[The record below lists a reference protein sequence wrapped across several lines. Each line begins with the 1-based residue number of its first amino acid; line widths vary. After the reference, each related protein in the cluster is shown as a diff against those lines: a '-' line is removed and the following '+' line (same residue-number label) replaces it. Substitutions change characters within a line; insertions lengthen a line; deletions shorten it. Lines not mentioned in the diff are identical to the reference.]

1 VRLLSSAPILQQP
14 CKAETRGAT
23 PKENIVATA
32 AERKDKPEKPA
43 HETTIIV
50 NGQEKT
56 TTEKELSF
64 EEVVSIAYDGNP
76 PTGPNWE
83 FTVTYRRG
91 HGNKPEGSLIP
102 GQSVKVKEGMIF
114 NVRATDKS

>member
-1 VRLLSSAPILQQP
+1 M
-14 CKAETRGAT
+14 
-23 PKENIVATA
+23 ATA
-32 AERKDKPEKPA
+32 TEKKDKPEKP
-43 HETTIIV
+43 ERDTTIII

-56 TTEKELSF
+56 TIEKELTF

-76 PTGPNWE
+76 PSGTNWE

-91 HGNKPEGSLIP
+91 HREKPEGSLVA
-102 GQSVKVKEGMIF
+102 GQSVKVKPRMVF

>member
-1 VRLLSSAPILQQP
+1 M
-14 CKAETRGAT
+14 
-23 PKENIVATA
+23 ATA
-32 AERKDKPEKPA
+32 TDKKDKPEKKPE

-56 TTEKELSF
+56 TIEKELTF
-64 EEVVSIAYDGNP
+64 ERVVSIAYDGNP

-91 HGNKPEGSLIP
+91 HGEKPEGTLVAGGEP
-102 GQSVKVKEGMIF
+102 VKVKEGMIV

>member
-1 VRLLSSAPILQQP
+1 M
-14 CKAETRGAT
+14 ETAT
-23 PKENIVATA
+23 EKTNKPG
-32 AERKDKPEKPA
+32 KPE
-43 HETTIIV
+43 HNTTIIV

-56 TTEKELSF
+56 TIEKELTF
-64 EEVVSIAYDGNP
+64 GDVVALAYDGNP
-76 PTGPNWE
+76 PSGPNWE

-91 HGNKPEGSLIP
+91 HGEKPHGSLVA

>member
-1 VRLLSSAPILQQP
+1 M
-14 CKAETRGAT
+14 AT
-23 PKENIVATA
+23 VTDK
-32 AERKDKPEKPA
+32 KDKPEKPA

-56 TTEKELSF
+56 TTEKELTF
-64 EEVVSIAYDGNP
+64 EQVVSIAYDANP

-91 HGNKPEGSLIP
+91 HGEKPEGTLVAGGEP
-102 GQSVKVKEGMIF
+102 VEVKEGMIV